1 MMNIVQMTWYPGQF
15 VYNSIISS
23 WGGIA
28 VMYSFYLWSS
38 MMFLL
43 FSLHLCIF
51 IRMYGILFTTI
62 VVDTVFLVDI
72 NLYLL
77 LLYGSHL
84 MSCPPSLLCSFHFL
98 ITHVLLFI
106 FLNIMIIF
114 CVLIVHLMW
123 HPPPPT
129 YTTNGLRWYHLFII
143 LLLYLTHMMM
153 VVGI

>member
-1 MMNIVQMTWYPGQF
+1 MRNIVQMIWYTGHF

-28 VMYSFYLWSS
+28 VMYCFYLWSS

-43 FSLHLCIF
+43 FSLHLCII
-51 IRMYGILFTTI
+51 IRMYGTLFTTI

-77 LLYGSHL
+77 LLHDTHL
-84 MSCPPSLLCSFHFL
+84 MSCTPSLLFSFHFL

-106 FLNIMIIF
+106 SLNIILIF
-114 CVLIVHLMW
+114 CVLLVHLMW

-129 YTTNGLRWYHLFII
+129 YPTNGLRWYHLFIMT
-143 LLLYLTHMMM
+143 LLYLTPMMM